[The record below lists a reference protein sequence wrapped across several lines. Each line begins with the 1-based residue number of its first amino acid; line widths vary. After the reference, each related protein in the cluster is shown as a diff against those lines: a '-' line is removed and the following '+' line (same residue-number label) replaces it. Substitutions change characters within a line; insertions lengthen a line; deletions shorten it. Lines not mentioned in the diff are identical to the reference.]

1 MGISR
6 YEGFRHYITGCYKLN
21 CVETMTGLK
30 IVLTTDVEVGDIQQ
44 DLRDIYKV
52 RSVVLCLVSYH
63 IVQCRVVL

>member
-1 MGISR
+1 VVCSGLRR
-6 YEGFRHYITGCYKLN
+6 YEGFRHYVTGCYKLN

-52 RSVVLCLVSYH
+52 RARA
-63 IVQCRVVL
+63 RVCVCVCVCE